1 MLMRAR
7 RAAAAGLLAATLAA
21 GSAAPAVADT
31 LADPPAEPGLPINF
45 GQCAAIEARD
55 FFPSGRDRGQDLSMA
70 RLFNPS
76 GLGLKCPK
84 PPSPS

>member
-21 GSAAPAVADT
+21 GSAAPALADT
-31 LADPPAEPGLPINF
+31 LTDPPPEPGVPVNF
-45 GQCAAIEARD
+45 GQCAAFEARD
-55 FFPSGRDRGQDLSMA
+55 FPPGPEHGQDLSMA

-76 GLGLKCPK
+76 GLDLQCPK
-84 PPSPS
+84 TTP